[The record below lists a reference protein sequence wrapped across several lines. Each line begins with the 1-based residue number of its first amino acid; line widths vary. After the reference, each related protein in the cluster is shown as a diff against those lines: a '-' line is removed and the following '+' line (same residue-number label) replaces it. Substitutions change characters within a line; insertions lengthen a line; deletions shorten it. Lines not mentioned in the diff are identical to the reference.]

1 MNIRHEC
8 PMPDLSYAV
17 AAPLMVQVKCGKILT
32 VKRWSLEGLWIDAQG
47 YDLSSDTILA
57 VPFQGVDISFPVKLT
72 KAEKPDLWTFQNLTV
87 RQRETLGVFYKG
99 MLSGRMASTQD
110 VITSLDTPVD
120 LVPMGETEEEKNEG
134 LENVKPRSLRILW
147 NVLFYVFAALFLGVF
162 VGGKIWDRLSHV
174 PLDHGR
180 FVAPMLE
187 YTAPSSGYVGRIDV
201 RVGETVRKGDVI
213 AKLIDPDRESDVE
226 EVRSEVLT
234 ASSRLEQAQELVDR
248 HKADRDR
255 YRRVV
260 WQKFNS
266 LWSPLGFPNR
276 SLIHH
281 LPNIRP
287 SYEALLRFDA
297 DEDVTPGG
305 YHSILAELQRD
316 VERLD
321 LDLRRWKRELR
332 HRKSAAN
339 ELVVRAK
346 EDGTVFEIHT
356 RRNAFIGRGELI
368 AEVENDSVR
377 TAVGWLDDRLAP
389 TVYIGMPAEVR
400 YSERGRSKRVA
411 GTIVDLQAGTD
422 TVQPDKYG
430 MIVTVAANE
439 LDLETSRSWFRRN
452 APASIKLHRS
462 PMLWLRSGDEDAS
475 S

>member
-8 PMPDLSYAV
+8 PMPDLSFAV
-17 AAPLMVQVKCGKILT
+17 AAPLMVQVESGQILT
-32 VKRWSLEGLWIDAQG
+32 VKRWSLEGLWLDDAEH
-47 YDLSSDTILA
+47 DLSQGTILA
-57 VPFQGVDISFPVKLT
+57 VPFQGVDVSFPIKLVRGQ
-72 KAEKPDLWTFQNLTV
+72 EPEFWTFQDLTV

-99 MLSGRMASTQD
+99 VLSGRMASTQD

-134 LENVKPRSLRILW
+134 LAQAKPRSLRILW
-147 NVLFYVFAALFLGVF
+147 NVLFYLLAAIFLGVF
-162 VGGKIWDRLSHV
+162 VGGKIWDRLSSV

-180 FVAPMLE
+180 FVAPILE

-226 EVRSEVLT
+226 EVRAEVLI
-234 ASSRLEQAQELVDR
+234 ASSRLEQALELVERHRKDR
-248 HKADRDR
+248 ER

-260 WQKFNS
+260 WQRFNS
-266 LWSPLGFPNR
+266 LWSPLGFRDR
-276 SLIHH
+276 SLIQY
-281 LPNIRP
+281 LPNILP
-287 SYEALLRFDA
+287 AWEALLRFDT

-339 ELVVRAK
+339 EFVVRAK
-346 EDGTVFEIHT
+346 SDGTVFEIHT

-377 TAVGWLDDRLAP
+377 TAVGWLDDRLAT

-400 YSERGRSKRVA
+400 YSERGRSKRVE
-411 GTIVDLQAGTD
+411 GTIIDLQAGTD

-430 MIVTVAANE
+430 MIVTVAAND
-439 LDLETSRSWFRRN
+439 LDLEKSRNWFRRN
-452 APASIKLHRS
+452 APASIELQRD
-462 PMLWLRSGDEDAS
+462 PLRWARSGGDDAS